1 LWWMHLFAHVLE
13 IPWLVHF
20 ITNIIK
26 TGCPYVLY
34 MSLHYM
40 QQIMELKY
48 FICICQLHLVISY
61 QIQNILVRRNS
72 RAIMYIVA
80 VSNDD
85 FLSLGQDLIASLSLS
100 ATTKNPT
107 IYLYIMDTIIFILVL
122 RVLIYKDFS

>member
-1 LWWMHLFAHVLE
+1 M
-13 IPWLVHF
+13 
-20 ITNIIK
+20 
-26 TGCPYVLY
+26 C
-34 MSLHYM
+34 
-40 QQIMELKY
+40 
-48 FICICQLHLVISY
+48 FICICRLHLVISY

-100 ATTKNPT
+100 ATTKNPK